1 MALTDR
7 MNRRRLAS
15 LLNGRIRALASRG
28 QRGATAQGHGT
39 PSPAIDLVPRISCV
53 LGQRGGLPSPRR
65 LEVAVKTT
73 WHIPKPMASLSR
85 SLAPAT
91 PKPSRPG
98 ADVEDEPPVA
108 RSTTTAP
115 PPMRRHAQGILG
127 VLAARLP
134 VFVWSTD
141 SALRVTSSLGERP
154 GELPLPEAQGP
165 KPELRLSDRLR
176 PAEAEHPALTAHRRA
191 LKGEAVGFDLQ
202 GDGRT
207 FEVHVE
213 PFRDTAGAVEGTV
226 GVAFDVTERRRAG
239 TRLVHAV
246 LHDPLTGLPNRTLFL
261 ERLRQALGRARGRGP
276 SRVAVL
282 LLDLDGFRTVNHQLG
297 HDAGDRLL
305 VDVSRRIEERL
316 RAADTLAR
324 LDGDTFAV
332 LIQDVEREGDAVR
345 VARRIREN
353 LGRPFVVAGW
363 PRPATASMGIAVSDG
378 AAGAGGGPP
387 ARRGDRPPPRA
398 GPGRGRR
405 ARLRSG
411 DRRRAR
417 ARLAG
422 AGRAGPRP
430 RRKRSAA
437 RPRSRP
443 ELAPARRAG
452 HEPAAP
458 PGAGRGPRAA
468 APLLTAARL
477 TSPET
482 RR

>member
-1 MALTDR
+1 M
-7 MNRRRLAS
+7 
-15 LLNGRIRALASRG
+15 
-28 QRGATAQGHGT
+28 
-39 PSPAIDLVPRISCV
+39 
-53 LGQRGGLPSPRR
+53 
-65 LEVAVKTT
+65 
-73 WHIPKPMASLSR
+73 
-85 SLAPAT
+85 
-91 PKPSRPG
+91 
-98 ADVEDEPPVA
+98 
-108 RSTTTAP
+108 
-115 PPMRRHAQGILG
+115 
-127 VLAARLP
+127 
-134 VFVWSTD
+134 FVWSTD

-154 GELPLPEAQGP
+154 GELQLPEAQGP

-176 PAEAEHPALTAHRRA
+176 PAEAEHPALTAHRKA

-282 LLDLDGFRTVNHQLG
+282 LLDLDGFRAVNHQLG

-332 LIQDVEREGDAVR
+332 LLQDVEREADAVR

-378 AAGAGGGPP
+378 AR
-387 ARRGDRPPPRA
+387 ARVEDVLHDAETALAPRA

-430 RRKRSAA
+430 RRKRSAG

-443 ELAPARRAG
+443 ALAPARRAG
-452 HEPAAP
+452 HEPPAP

-468 APLLTAARL
+468 ARASDRGAVDFPGNAAVDFAFPRALGRRSMAHRRETRGVEPETCTSAGTPGSAAAARHSCGPSS
-477 TSPET
+477 TGPWTPSWAWTRAAASPSGTPRPSACSDGRGT
-482 RR
+482 RPWAACWPT